1 MVIRMDLKDVIL
13 ELVNKGQ
20 GIKGPELATEVCVK
34 CVEKGINAT
43 IEDYRPL
50 LEQLVKDC
58 EIVEIEYVLPSMT
71 YRTKSIFFPKG
82 TEILGR

>member
-1 MVIRMDLKDVIL
+1 MDLKDIIL

-20 GIKGPELATEVCVK
+20 GIKGPELATEVCIR
-34 CVEKGINAT
+34 C
-43 IEDYRPL
+43 IEGNDIIGDYRPL

-71 YRTKSIFFPKG
+71 DRTKSIFFPKG